1 MCVQCTLDTTQQ
13 QHARVIAA
21 NNHKLFE
28 WSRRTKLLAEH
39 VSCPA
44 TLAKM
49 LTVQKSSTGSFFTD
63 KTTLSGSLRSRL
75 RISPG
80 CCSRHCSVSAFWPV
94 ILFPLETETQTCSYF
109 PSFWLKHR
117 LFRPTAASTAGYG
130 SSMRTFKEIDGFL
143 RVTVAV
149 FLVSSF

>member
-1 MCVQCTLDTTQQ
+1 MQCTLDTTQQ

-21 NNHKLFE
+21 NYHQLFE

-63 KTTLSGSLRSRL
+63 KTILPGSLRSRL

-94 ILFPLETETQTCSYF
+94 ILFPLETETRTCSYF
-109 PSFWLKHR
+109 PSFWLKPR
-117 LFRPTAASTAGYG
+117 LFRPQPQVLLGKVVRWGNLKKLTAFCG
-130 SSMRTFKEIDGFL
+130 S
-143 RVTVAV
+143 VAV
-149 FLVSSF
+149 FLVSF